1 MKILKPKFWQN
12 EINVF
17 SILLFP
23 LTIIYYVLINLRK
36 IVSLPKKFDIPI
48 ICIGNIYVGGT
59 GKTPLSVLIAD
70 QLKSNKKPAII
81 KKYYKNHID
90 EHNLIKS
97 KIDCLILN
105 KSRIKAINEA
115 IKKNYDV
122 LILDDGFQDYSFK
135 KKLNIICFNSN
146 QLVGNGMLFPS
157 GPLRDSMNS
166 LKEANFVIIN
176 GPKNFKFEEKILSV
190 SKEIKIFY
198 SKYLP
203 LNLNQFKNKKLL
215 AFSGIGNNE
224 NFFEMLEDNHLNV
237 KEKLAFPDHY
247 TFNKNELNQIIKRS
261 IKNGYD
267 IVTTEKDYFRIKDYG
282 FKEIKYLKLELE
294 ILKKDKL
301 INQIIK
307 LL

>member
-12 EINVF
+12 EINIF

-36 IVSLPKKFDIPI
+36 IVSFPKKFDIPI

-59 GKTPLSVLIAD
+59 GKTPLSILIAD

-135 KKLNIICFNSN
+135 KN
-146 QLVGNGMLFPS
+146 
-157 GPLRDSMNS
+157 
-166 LKEANFVIIN
+166 
-176 GPKNFKFEEKILSV
+176 
-190 SKEIKIFY
+190 
-198 SKYLP
+198 
-203 LNLNQFKNKKLL
+203 
-215 AFSGIGNNE
+215 
-224 NFFEMLEDNHLNV
+224 
-237 KEKLAFPDHY
+237 
-247 TFNKNELNQIIKRS
+247 
-261 IKNGYD
+261 
-267 IVTTEKDYFRIKDYG
+267 
-282 FKEIKYLKLELE
+282 
-294 ILKKDKL
+294 
-301 INQIIK
+301 
-307 LL
+307 